1 MESTGSAVTRRCP
14 SGHTEEHGPAEE
26 VHEMATRLDV
36 LPGAVVVGFD
46 VSGRSRRAV
55 DWAAGEAER
64 RGAPL
69 QVVSAIEWPVMVEG
83 VPPMTEDDLLA
94 PLHRAVEEELERVR
108 QGRAA
113 VTASGTAVIENPS
126 VVLVEASKRASLVVV
141 GARGRGPFTGA
152 LLGSVSQKVA
162 AHAQGPVV
170 VVHGE
175 TPAELSGPVVVG
187 IDPTDPSR
195 DALEY
200 AFDEARRRGVGVIV
214 VSAAEHGRTRYSY
227 SPRVS
232 AFFTQ
237 QAEEDQEALRRM
249 ADEMA
254 LEHGVE
260 VEIRRL
266 AGDPVDAILGV
277 AGADSLV
284 VVGSRGH
291 RGLTGLLLGSVSRG
305 VLHRAPVVAVVR
317 VHAKTAAKG

>member
-1 MESTGSAVTRRCP
+1 MAST
-14 SGHTEEHGPAEE
+14 
-26 VHEMATRLDV
+26 LDV

-46 VSGRSRRAV
+46 ASGRSRRAV
-55 DWAAGEAER
+55 DWAAGEAQR
-64 RGAPL
+64 REVPL
-69 QVVSAIEWPVMVEG
+69 QVVCAIEWPVMVEG

-94 PLHRAVEEELERVR
+94 PLHRAVEEELGRVR
-108 QGRAA
+108 QGRAV
-113 VTASGTAVIENPS
+113 VTASGAAVIGNPA
-126 VVLVEASKRASLVVV
+126 VVLVEASRQASLVVV

-162 AHAQGPVV
+162 AHAHGPVV

-187 IDPTDPSR
+187 VDPADPSR
-195 DALEY
+195 DVLRY

-232 AFFTQ
+232 EFFAQ
-237 QAEEDQEALRRM
+237 QAEEDHEALRRV
-249 ADEMA
+249 AEEIA
-254 LEHGVE
+254 REHGVE
-260 VEIRRL
+260 VEVRRL
-266 AGDPVDAILGV
+266 AGDPVDAILGI

-291 RGLTGLLLGSVSRG
+291 RGLAGLLLGSVSRG

-317 VHAKTAAKG
+317 VHAKTAAER